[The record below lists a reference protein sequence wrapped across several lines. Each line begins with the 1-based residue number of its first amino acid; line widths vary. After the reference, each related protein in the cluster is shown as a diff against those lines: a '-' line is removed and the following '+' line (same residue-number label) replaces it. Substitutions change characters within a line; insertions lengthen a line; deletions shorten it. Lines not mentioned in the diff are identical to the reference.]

1 MERAEIEKQ
10 MISRKRN
17 WIVRV
22 PGQNPFP
29 MVVMDGPLTQS
40 EAMIEARKIWPNCE
54 VS

>member
-1 MERAEIEKQ
+1 MK
-10 MISRKRN
+10 KRN

-29 MVVMDGPLTQS
+29 MVVMDGPLTKA
-40 EAMIEARKIWPNCE
+40 EALIEARKIWPNCE

>member
-40 EAMIEARKIWPNCE
+40 EALIEARKIWPNAE